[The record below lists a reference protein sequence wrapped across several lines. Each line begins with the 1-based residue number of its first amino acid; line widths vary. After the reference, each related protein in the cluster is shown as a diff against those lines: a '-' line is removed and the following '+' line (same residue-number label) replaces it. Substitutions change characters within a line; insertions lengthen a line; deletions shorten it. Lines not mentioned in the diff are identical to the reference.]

1 LASLRNNPNDLV
13 LWQLLAFTA
22 LLLVLRV
29 AGIYNLYFFEEDEVS
44 IAAGVSA
51 LVRDNV
57 GDLYRYSPQ
66 LGYYRLIEF
75 LDLLF
80 GGNVRLVPAI
90 MKVWSALMGVV
101 VPVAALFAFRAE
113 LTSRLRWLAALVL
126 AVNPILW
133 KSSQYGNSAM
143 AALGIVSVALVILSN
158 RPRQLLEILALV
170 LFIAAVLVRAD
181 SVLLLP
187 LVYLLLYR
195 NHLSFRMATQRLV
208 LLGFALLAVYGTL
221 ILLDPRLDDA
231 VSAVSRHFA
240 INRKTMFWE
249 YMIWAMSPM
258 PLVFAILGLSH
269 LLNRRPFLL
278 FALLLWLLA
287 PMAMYFTA
295 TTTPRYFLLTV
306 MPMALATAVGMADLA
321 ERLGQRIKLGF
332 AWTAVIIAAFMH
344 LLVGMG
350 QFRSSWKASPFYG
363 PTIRTDDGRMPTGA
377 LLYDTYLRY
386 GFLGQSLR
394 NPGFGQLP
402 APHWE
407 GLVFTKALQVM
418 GSDARAGHTTVL
430 LLDTGYGHAF
440 HYHAQVAGAR
450 YLSREP
456 TDPSIPF
463 SSETWLE
470 LGKSRIMTVAI
481 NGYHYTELE
490 HFAVVA
496 GDQIWVMGETPFP
509 DQTALDKM
517 PHGLILA
524 PGNSFDEKIRVFEV
538 LEREK

>member
-1 LASLRNNPNDLV
+1 M
-13 LWQLLAFTA
+13 LAFTA

-80 GGNVRLVPAI
+80 GGNVALVPAI
-90 MKVWSALMGVV
+90 MKLWSALMGVV

-126 AVNPILW
+126 AVNPIVW

-143 AALGIVSVALVILSN
+143 AALGIVCVALVILSN
-158 RPRQLLEILALV
+158 KPRRPQEILALV
-170 LFIAAVLVRAD
+170 MFVAAVLVRAD

-208 LLGFALLAVYGTL
+208 LLVLALLAVYGTL
-221 ILLDPRLDDA
+221 LLLDPRLDDA
-231 VSAVSRHFA
+231 VSAVSRHFT

-269 LLNRRPFLL
+269 LLDRRPFLL
-278 FALLLWLLA
+278 LALLLWLLA
-287 PMAMYFTA
+287 PMAVYFTA
-295 TTTPRYFLLTV
+295 TTTPRYFLLTT
-306 MPMALATAVGMADLA
+306 MPMALATAVGMTDLA
-321 ERLGQRIKLGF
+321 ERLGQRTKPGL
-332 AWTAVIIAAFMH
+332 AWSAVAIAAFLH

-350 QFRSSWKASPFYG
+350 QFQSSWRMSPFYG

-386 GFLGQSLR
+386 GLLGQSLH

-402 APHWE
+402 KPHWE
-407 GLVFTKALQVM
+407 GLVFTKALQIM

-450 YLSREP
+450 YLSRKP
-456 TDPSIPF
+456 TDSSIPF

-470 LGKSRIMTVAI
+470 LGKSQIMTVSI
-481 NGYHYTELE
+481 QTHHYTELE
-490 HFAVVA
+490 RFSVAA
-496 GDQIWVMGETPFP
+496 GDQIWVMGTTPFP
-509 DQTALDKM
+509 DQVALDKL
-517 PHGLILA
+517 PPGLVLTSE
-524 PGNSFDEKIRVFEV
+524 NSFDEKIRVFEV
-538 LEREK
+538 HERKK